1 MTKVTVD
8 EVEYDTDN
16 MTDDQKNILNVLN
29 KGSNSMGLLE
39 HITQCVNAIQQIKVT
54 ELKKSLEVDDDKSD

>member
-54 ELKKSLEVDDDKSD
+54 ELKKSLGVDDDKSD

>member
-1 MTKVTVD
+1 MAKVTVD

>member
-1 MTKVTVD
+1 MAKVTID

>member
-1 MTKVTVD
+1 MTKVTLD

-16 MTDDQKNILNVLN
+16 MSDDQKNIINVLN

-54 ELKKSLEVDDDKSD
+54 ELKKSLGVDDDKSD

>member
-1 MTKVTVD
+1 MAKVTID

-29 KGSNSMGLLE
+29 KLNGVVRAHNTM
-39 HITQCVNAIQQIKVT
+39 C
-54 ELKKSLEVDDDKSD
+54 

>member
-54 ELKKSLEVDDDKSD
+54 ELKKSLRVDDDKSD

>member
-1 MTKVTVD
+1 MTKVTID

-16 MTDDQKNILNVLN
+16 MSDDQKNIINVLN

-54 ELKKSLEVDDDKSD
+54 ELKKSLGVDDDKSD

>member
-1 MTKVTVD
+1 MAKVTID

-54 ELKKSLEVDDDKSD
+54 ELKKSLGVKDDKSD

>member
-1 MTKVTVD
+1 MTKVMIN

-29 KGSNSMGLLE
+29 KGSNSIGLLE
-39 HITQCVNAIQQIKVT
+39 HMTQCVNAIKQIKIK
-54 ELKKSLEVDDDKSD
+54 ELKKLLEDNNDRPN

>member
-1 MTKVTVD
+1 MTKVTID

-54 ELKKSLEVDDDKSD
+54 ELKKSLGVDDDKSD

>member
-1 MTKVTVD
+1 MAKVTVD

-54 ELKKSLEVDDDKSD
+54 ELKKSLGVDDDKSD

>member
-16 MTDDQKNILNVLN
+16 MTNDQKNILNVLN

-39 HITQCVNAIQQIKVT
+39 HMTQCVKAIQKIKVN
-54 ELKKSLEVDDDKSD
+54 ELKKSLGVKDDKSD

>member
-16 MTDDQKNILNVLN
+16 MSDDQKNIINVLN

>member
-1 MTKVTVD
+1 MAKVTID

-39 HITQCVNAIQQIKVT
+39 HMTQCVNAIQKIKVN
-54 ELKKSLEVDDDKSD
+54 ELKKSLGVKDDKSD

>member
-1 MTKVTVD
+1 MTKVMIN

-29 KGSNSMGLLE
+29 KGSNSIGLLE
-39 HITQCVNAIQQIKVT
+39 HMTQCVNAIQQIKIKD
-54 ELKKSLEVDDDKSD
+54 LKKLLEDNNDRPN

>member
-1 MTKVTVD
+1 MTKVTID

-16 MTDDQKNILNVLN
+16 MSDDQKNIINVLN

>member
-1 MTKVTVD
+1 MAKVTVD

-54 ELKKSLEVDDDKSD
+54 ELKKSLRVDDDKSD

>member
-1 MTKVTVD
+1 MAKVTID

-54 ELKKSLEVDDDKSD
+54 ELKKSLGVDDDKSD

>member
-54 ELKKSLEVDDDKSD
+54 ELKKSLGVKDDKSD

>member
-1 MTKVTVD
+1 MAKVTVD

-54 ELKKSLEVDDDKSD
+54 ELKKSLGVKDDKSD

>member
-1 MTKVTVD
+1 MTKVTID